1 MLFNSYAFIFG
12 FLPLCVA
19 VFFILGRLRF
29 YGAAL
34 TWLVLASLFFYGWW
48 DPKYLALIGGSI
60 LFNFIFGRLIALR
73 AGQKRAQFLMIL
85 GVLGNL
91 GALGYFKYAHFI
103 VQSVNDIAATDFT
116 LGVIIL
122 PLAISFFTFQQITFL
137 VDAYRGE
144 TREYN
149 FLHYC
154 LFVTFFPQLIA
165 GPIVHHKDMLPQF
178 ERLETFHPKLEN
190 LVVGGTIFIIGL
202 FKKAVLADGIAVYA
216 TPVFVGADAGVAP
229 DFFLAWFGALA
240 YAFQL
245 YFDFSGYSDMAI
257 GCARLF
263 GVRLPL
269 NFNSPYK
276 ALNISDFWRRW
287 HMTLSRFLRDYLYIG
302 LGGNRKG
309 PLLRYRNLMLTMILG
324 GLWHGAGWTF
334 VIWGTL
340 HGIYLVAQH
349 GWSHVMPRAV
359 SSMRLYAGFAW
370 VMTFLAVL
378 VGWVFFRATTF
389 EGAFLILEGM
399 TGQHGISL
407 PVAIWQQLGPLQAFL
422 SQFGVEPSMG
432 GGSVFFFSALWII
445 VLFPVALFAPN
456 TQELMKY
463 AKPALEDISS
473 KNRLIWQPN
482 GRWAFYTAGLA
493 VAGIFALPQVSEFLY
508 FQF

>member
-12 FLPLCVA
+12 FLPICVL
-19 VFFILGRLRF
+19 VFFLLGYLRH
-29 YGAAL
+29 YGWAML
-34 TWLVLASLFFYGWW
+34 WLVLASLFFYGWW
-48 DPKYLALIGGSI
+48 DPKYLALIGASI
-60 LFNFIFGRLIALR
+60 LFNFSLGHVIARRAETTRAKALMIFG
-73 AGQKRAQFLMIL
+73 
-85 GVLGNL
+85 VVGNL
-91 GALGYFKYAHFI
+91 GALAYFKYAHFI
-103 VQSVNDIAATDFT
+103 VQNINDIAATDFT

-178 ERLETFHPKLEN
+178 EKAETFSPRLEN
-190 LVVGGTIFIIGL
+190 LSVGGTIFIVGL

-216 TPVFVGADAGVAP
+216 TPVFGAADSGVAP
-229 DFFLAWFGALA
+229 DFFLAWSGALA
-240 YAFQL
+240 YTFQL

-257 GCARLF
+257 GAARLF
-263 GVRLPL
+263 GVKLPL

-287 HMTLSRFLRDYLYIG
+287 HMTLSRFLRDYLYIS
-302 LGGNRKG
+302 LGGNRRG
-309 PLLRYRNLMLTMILG
+309 QIRRYRNLMITMILG

-340 HGIYLVAQH
+340 HGVYLVVQH
-349 GWSHVMPRAV
+349 GWTRLIAV
-359 SSMRLYAGFAW
+359 KLHANVIHKILGWM
-370 VMTFLAVL
+370 VTFLAVV

-399 TGQHGISL
+399 TGQNGAQLPMAVWQALAPVQEFLALLGI
-407 PVAIWQQLGPLQAFL
+407 GPKA
-422 SQFGVEPSMG
+422 G
-432 GGSVFFFSALWII
+432 GGGVFVFSTLWII
-445 VLFPVALFAPN
+445 TLLPVTLFMPN
-456 TQELMKY
+456 TQELMKEFS
-463 AKPALEDISS
+463 PALESITAR
-473 KNRLIWQPN
+473 NRLIWSPN
-482 GRWAFYTAGLA
+482 GYWAFFVAVLA
-493 VAGIFALPQVSEFLY
+493 LGGVMALPQVSEFLY